1 MNVIINAKSA
11 SKYDAIKNAL
21 TKHDNICKKLLSS
34 DEQKYVAE
42 ISDKFDVNC
51 DATIL
56 TILNK
61 NYGFT
66 AQDLRTFWDDVRNLQ
81 KSELEANYDA
91 ASYGYVSQ
99 VQALKDELGIDI
111 IAWNQEEV

>member
-1 MNVIINAKSA
+1 MKEVVS
-11 SKYDAIKNAL
+11 
-21 TKHDNICKKLLSS
+21 
-34 DEQKYVAE
+34 
-42 ISDKFDVNC
+42 
-51 DATIL
+51 
-56 TILNK
+56 
-61 NYGFT
+61 
-66 AQDLRTFWDDVRNLQ
+66 Q